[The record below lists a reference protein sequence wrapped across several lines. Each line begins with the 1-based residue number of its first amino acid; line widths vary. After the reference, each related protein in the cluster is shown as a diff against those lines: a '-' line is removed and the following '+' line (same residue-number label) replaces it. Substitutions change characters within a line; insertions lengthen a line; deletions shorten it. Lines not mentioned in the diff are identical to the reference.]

1 MIGIT
6 FFEGLRP
13 STTGV
18 DRENS
23 VAQAAIAAVFYRGE
37 LRQRGHKAPVDIGGL
52 ESRGIASREVPH
64 QPTEGRFVRRRARFE
79 SCSFCGE
86 QPSREKSGCRR
97 LDIAFDAR
105 HLPDDIYTF
114 SPTRGE
120 EHWDIIAEAMEPISV
135 FFPAI
140 PRATFASYI
149 SGLSTYTPDGT
160 ILLGAVPGSSNFFTA
175 AGCCGNGIALS
186 AGIGSAITALV
197 RGNEP
202 VFDITPFA
210 PGRFGSVDPFSHEFR
225 DRCSAARASKS
236 HNTAAS

>member
-1 MIGIT
+1 MAPTRSHYWIT
-6 FFEGLRP
+6 AADTSYGGDFPVTLLPDCRAYIRP
-13 STTGV
+13 ETGAMV
-18 DRENS
+18 VGVQE
-23 VAQAAIAAVFYRGE
+23 A
-37 LRQRGHKAPVDIGGL
+37 
-52 ESRGIASREVPH
+52 
-64 QPTEGRFVRRRARFE
+64 
-79 SCSFCGE
+79 
-86 QPSREKSGCRR
+86 KS
-97 LDIAFDAR
+97 ATFDAR
-105 HLPDDIYTF
+105 QLPDDIITF
-114 SPTRGE
+114 SPTRAE
-120 EHWDIIAEAMEPISV
+120 EHWDIIADAMDPIAA

-140 PRATFASYI
+140 PQARFASYI